1 MTTTIHLSQ
10 WGNSLAL
17 AIPNEIVGG
26 HLIFSHI
33 SVGAKHSGRS
43 AIGDNE
49 GLITGMLR
57 PYLWSDD
64 TVICRIENGKLV
76 LEPVNK
82 TLEYTLDQLLA
93 GDIEPSEEVFWGKSE
108 GDEIL

>member
-17 AIPNEIVGG
+17 AIPNDIVE
-26 HLIFSHI
+26 LLKLK
-33 SVGAKHSGRS
+33 A
-43 AIGDNE
+43 
-49 GLITGMLR
+49 
-57 PYLWSDD
+57 DD

-82 TLEYTLDQLLA
+82 TLEYSLEQLLA
-93 GDIEPSEEVFWGKSE
+93 GDIEPSEEVFWGKPE
-108 GDEIL
+108 GDEIW

>member
-10 WGNSLAL
+10 WGNSLTL
-17 AIPNEIVGG
+17 AIPKDIVE
-26 HLIFSHI
+26 LLKLK
-33 SVGAKHSGRS
+33 A
-43 AIGDNE
+43 
-49 GLITGMLR
+49 
-57 PYLWSDD
+57 DD
-64 TVICRIENGKLV
+64 IVICRIENGKLI

-108 GDEIL
+108 GDEIW

>member
-17 AIPNEIVGG
+17 AIPNDIVE
-26 HLIFSHI
+26 LLKLK
-33 SVGAKHSGRS
+33 A
-43 AIGDNE
+43 
-49 GLITGMLR
+49 
-57 PYLWSDD
+57 DD

-108 GDEIL
+108 GDEIW

>member
-17 AIPNEIVGG
+17 AIPNDIVE
-26 HLIFSHI
+26 LLKLK
-33 SVGAKHSGRS
+33 A
-43 AIGDNE
+43 
-49 GLITGMLR
+49 
-57 PYLWSDD
+57 DD

-82 TLEYTLDQLLA
+82 TLEYTLDELLA

-108 GDEIL
+108 GDEIW